1 VAVCNGD
8 GSRNF
13 RTVPTVPGSR
23 VTPDASGSQDPD
35 GDPRSYRWWVYR
47 EAGTYPGNVEITDAD
62 RSVAVVKVPADAGG
76 TDFHVIL
83 EVTDDGD
90 PPLTSY
96 RRVIAEVR

>member
-1 VAVCNGD
+1 
-8 GSRNF
+8 
-13 RTVPTVPGSR
+13 VPGST
-23 VTPDASGSQDPD
+23 VTLDASGSHDPD
-35 GDPRSYRWWVYR
+35 GDHLAYRWWVYR
-47 EAGTYPGNVEITDAD
+47 EAGTYPGNVEITSAD
-62 RSVAVVKVPADAGG
+62 RPVAAVKVPADAGG